1 MTEPKRGLNRG
12 LEALLKIGSAEL
24 HQMLANTSPAL
35 AAEPDSPLS
44 IAARADDFKTAA
56 PGAEGGAQSALILAL
71 FEHIRKENLMLLEEA
86 EALKRLLDEFEQVVG
101 RL

>member
-1 MTEPKRGLNRG
+1 
-12 LEALLKIGSAEL
+12 
-24 HQMLANTSPAL
+24 
-35 AAEPDSPLS
+35 
-44 IAARADDFKTAA
+44 
-56 PGAEGGAQSALILAL
+56 LILAL